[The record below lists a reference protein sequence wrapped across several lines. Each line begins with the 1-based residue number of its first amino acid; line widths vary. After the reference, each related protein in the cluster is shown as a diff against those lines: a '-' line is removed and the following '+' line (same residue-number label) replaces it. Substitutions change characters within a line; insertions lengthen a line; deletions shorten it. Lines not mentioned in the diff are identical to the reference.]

1 MKAEEF
7 DLKKFN
13 KGAFILEGTDTYWR
27 DKVIKEFCSLVPEEY
42 KSFNLKQL
50 DKIDSPSSL
59 RDSLITFSMF
69 PSPSVVLSY
78 DEKFED
84 KGDASFS
91 KIIQEIDE
99 DTYFLIIYYGKISAS
114 LMKVFTV
121 IECVRSSPQ
130 VINRVVK
137 KALGETQIDQ
147 AAFDLLIRYCNSDLS
162 RILMEID
169 KLISY
174 VDGKKISLNDV
185 EINVAN
191 DIEDAIFELSDAL
204 SSKKNHRAKELV
216 DRFLERGYNYSALL
230 ALLTNHYRRIFHS
243 ALSPL
248 SDLDLSKVLGVKEY
262 AIKKSRMIASKYTK
276 VRLKEIMDM
285 LVDTDFSFKSGKMT
299 DETAFKTLFSKL
311 IAF

>member
-7 DLKKFN
+7 NLKNFN
-13 KGAFILEGTDTYWR
+13 KGAFIIEGTDTYWR
-27 DKVIKEFCSLVPEEY
+27 DKILKEFCSLVPEEY

-50 DKIDSPSSL
+50 DKIDSYSSL

-84 KGDASFS
+84 KGDESYSKVIKDIDDDIYFVIVYYS
-91 KIIQEIDE
+91 KISSQ
-99 DTYFLIIYYGKISAS
+99 
-114 LMKVFTV
+114 LMKSFTV
-121 IECVRSSPQ
+121 IECVKSSPQ
-130 VINRVVK
+130 VINRVAMN
-137 KALGETQIDQ
+137 ALGENQIDK
-147 AAFDLLIRYCNSDLS
+147 AALDLLIRYCNLDLS
-162 RILMEID
+162 RILMEIN

-174 VDGKKISLNDV
+174 TDGKKISLNDV

-191 DIEDAIFELSDAL
+191 DIDDAIFELSDAI
-204 SSKKNHRAKELV
+204 SSRRNNRAKELV

-230 ALLTNHYRRIFHS
+230 SLLTNHYRRIFHS

-262 AIKKSRMIASKYTK
+262 AIKKSRIIGSKYTK
-276 VRLKEIMDM
+276 LRLKDIMDM
-285 LVDTDFSFKSGKMT
+285 LIDTDFCFKSGKMT
-299 DETAFKTLFSKL
+299 DETAFKTLFSRL
-311 IAF
+311 IAL